1 MKIQPSLSFVQIML
15 AAREEARRL
24 NHTHLGVDH
33 LFMALCRLGGVT
45 EHLLRYQGINP
56 RTLRQTIGNATK
68 QRFSTS
74 KRPGLHYTQRLRNI
88 LKPLNPKAA
97 EEMTAD
103 ISEINLFKEII
114 REGESFPIVLL
125 HEQGIELNEDFTS
138 EKAVQAALA
147 AENIPLPADPVEVP
161 DTYGDKISETQIK
174 DRTQATGNKQYKHD
188 EFKELLRFGRDL
200 TDLARQGKLGEII
213 GRDDEVR
220 HLEQVLLR
228 ATKSNPVLIGEAG
241 VGKTAIIEK
250 LAILIANNQVIQE
263 LQGVHIIEINMALA
277 TAGTQFRGDL
287 EENFV
292 RIIKAAQ
299 RSKNIILAIDEVHT
313 IAGNGSAEGGMNISN
328 ILKPALGRGDIRL
341 IGATTLDE
349 YRKYIESDTALERR
363 FQPIIITEP
372 SADETTEILSGIKE
386 HFQQHHDVLIDDTA
400 IHAAVELAVRFLP
413 DRKLPDKAIDLL
425 DEACAYARIRDQN
438 YRQSNVPPESLTIS
452 KAEVANVLKEWTGL
466 PVTELTGQ
474 QRERL
479 KMMPVKLA
487 ERVIG
492 QEQAIQILTRSLEA
506 ALTGLRYKKRPMA
519 VLMFVGPTGVGK
531 TELAKALA
539 DYMFGSED
547 EMIRIDMS
555 EYQERHQVAKLIG
568 APPGYIGYTEA
579 GMLTEKLRKKPY
591 SIVLLDEV
599 EKAHPDVFDLFLQ
612 LFDDGRLTDA
622 HGKTVYGTDAIF
634 IMTSNLGS
642 DLYEDEH
649 HIGFTSQTKT
659 VQNEEILRECKKF
672 FKPEFIN
679 RIDEI
684 VYFKPLSKETLE
696 KIISK
701 MTESLNE
708 KLAKKSIQITLS
720 PEFIAYTVDK
730 GFQPMYGARPL
741 RRTFEH
747 LLIQPLAHRMIN
759 GEFVLGGQL
768 KASIVDNKVLINE
781 LKNE

>member
-1 MKIQPSLSFVQIML
+1 MRIQTSLSFVQIML

-24 NHTHLGVDH
+24 NHSHLGVDH

-56 RTLRQTIGNATK
+56 RALRQTIGNATK
-68 QRFSTS
+68 RRFSTS
-74 KRPGLHYTQRLRNI
+74 KRSGLHYTQRLRNI
-88 LKPLNPKAA
+88 LKSLNPEAA

-103 ISEINLFKEII
+103 ISEIDLFRAII
-114 REGESFPIVLL
+114 HDGESFPIVLL
-125 HEQGIELNEDFTS
+125 REQGIELDDDFTS
-138 EKAVQAALA
+138 AVAVRAALEV
-147 AENIPLPADPVEVP
+147 ENIPLPADPVKDR
-161 DTYGDKISETQIK
+161 DTYGDKISDIKIK
-174 DRTQATGNKQYKHD
+174 DRIQATENKQYEHD
-188 EFKELLRFGRDL
+188 ELKELLRFGRDL

-213 GRDDEVR
+213 GRDDEVY

-250 LAILIANNQVIQE
+250 LAILIANNKVIRE

-277 TAGTQFRGDL
+277 TAGTKFRGDL

-299 RSKNIILAIDEVHT
+299 RSKNIILAIDEIHT
-313 IAGNGSAEGGMNISN
+313 IAGNGSAEGGMHISN

-372 SADETTEILSGIKE
+372 TADETTEILTGIKE
-386 HFQQHHDVLIDDTA
+386 HFQHHHDVVIDDTA

-425 DEACAYARIRDQN
+425 DEACAYARIKEQN
-438 YRQSNVPPESLTIS
+438 YGQNNVLPELITIS
-452 KAEVANVLKEWTGL
+452 ATEVANVLKEWTGL

-479 KMMPVKLA
+479 KMMPEKLA

-506 ALTGLRYKKRPMA
+506 ALTGLRYKNRPMA

-579 GMLTEKLRKKPY
+579 GMLTERLRKKPY

-649 HIGFTSQTKT
+649 SIGFTSQTKT
-659 VQNEEILRECKKF
+659 VENKEILRECKKF

-696 KIISK
+696 KIIMQ
-701 MTESLNE
+701 MTDSLNE
-708 KLAKKSIQITLS
+708 ELSKKSIQISLS
-720 PEFIAYTVDK
+720 PELIAYTVEK

-747 LLIQPLAHRMIN
+747 LLVQPLAHKLVN
-759 GEFVLGGQL
+759 GDFSLGGQL
-768 KASIVDNKVLINE
+768 KASIVGDDVLINE

>member
-1 MKIQPSLSFVQIML
+1 MRIQTPLSFVQIML

-33 LFMALCRLGGVT
+33 LFMALCRLDGVT
-45 EHLLRYQGINP
+45 EHLLRYHGLNP
-56 RTLRQTIGNATK
+56 RMLRQTIRNATK
-68 QRFSTS
+68 KRFSTS

-103 ISEINLFKEII
+103 ISEIDLFRAII
-114 REGESFPIVLL
+114 REGESFPIRLL
-125 HEQGIELNEDFTS
+125 REQGIKLDENFTS
-138 EKAVQAALA
+138 AETVQAALVV
-147 AENIPLPADPVEVP
+147 ENTPFPADPVEDLDTHGEKIP
-161 DTYGDKISETQIK
+161 DIPIK
-174 DRTQATGNKQYKHD
+174 DRMQVADNELYKQD
-188 EFKELLRFGRDL
+188 EFKELLNFGRDL

-213 GRDDEVR
+213 GRDVEVR

-250 LAILIANNQVIQE
+250 LAILVANNQVIPE
-263 LQGVHIIEINMALA
+263 LQGVHIIEINMTLA
-277 TAGTQFRGDL
+277 TAGTKFRGDL

-299 RSKNIILAIDEVHT
+299 KFKNIILAIDEIHT
-313 IAGNGSAEGGMNISN
+313 IAGNGIAEGGINISN

-372 SADETTEILSGIKE
+372 SADETTEILTGIKQ
-386 HFQQHHDVLIDDTA
+386 HFQQHHGVIIDATA
-400 IHAAVELAVRFLP
+400 IDAAVELAVRFLP
-413 DRKLPDKAIDLL
+413 DRRLPDKAIDLL
-425 DEACAYARIRDQN
+425 DEACAYARIRDKN
-438 YRQSNVPPESLTIS
+438 YAQDNASLELLTIS
-452 KAEVANVLKEWTGL
+452 AAEVANVLKEWTGL
-466 PVTELTGQ
+466 PVTELTCQ

-479 KMMPVKLA
+479 KMMPAKLA

-506 ALTGLRYKKRPMA
+506 ALTGLRYKNRPMA
-519 VLMFVGPTGVGK
+519 VLLFVGPTGVGK

-539 DYMFGSED
+539 DYMFGSEK

-555 EYQERHQVAKLIG
+555 EYQERHNVAKLIG

-579 GMLTEKLRKKPY
+579 GMLTERLRKKPY

-622 HGKTVYGTDAIF
+622 HGKTVYGSDAIF

-642 DLYEDEH
+642 YLYEDEYST
-649 HIGFTSQTKT
+649 GATSQTKT
-659 VQNEEILRECKKF
+659 VENEEILRECKNF

-684 VYFKPLSKETLE
+684 VYLKPLSKGTLE
-696 KIISK
+696 KIVLM
-701 MTESLNE
+701 MTESLNA
-708 KLAKKSIQITLS
+708 KLSKKSIQISLS
-720 PEFIAYTVDK
+720 PELITHIVEK
-730 GFQPMYGARPL
+730 GFHPMYGARPL
-741 RRTFEH
+741 RRAFER
-747 LLIQPLAHRMIN
+747 LLVQPLAHKMVN
-759 GEFVLGGQL
+759 GDFVLGGQL
-768 KASIVDNKVLINE
+768 KASLVKDEVLINE
-781 LKNE
+781 LKKK